1 MPVRM
6 LGLEHIYWG
15 MPLVLYPYISG
26 LVAGSF
32 IVATLSKVF
41 GMKKFEPLAKIGVA
55 LTFVFL
61 ICAAIAPLAEA
72 TMRSRWWELYTR
84 DHIPYSPLGF
94 FIVIWMLYIILVLIE
109 LYVIFRPDNIQLA
122 QYGQGWRRGWHKFL
136 TLGSRDTSAA
146 AMHRDHTLL
155 VVLSAIGILLAF
167 IFHGYVGFVFGALK
181 ARPLWSNP
189 LMMPMFIMS
198 AIVSGVALMILAYE
212 VIESRLGSGKIDREI
227 VDGLMKLM
235 MWLIFVDLF
244 LDIVD
249 LVNAGVSAYTS
260 LPVYQGFS
268 KLFFFPDGQLAV
280 SYWVIQLGFLVVA
293 MLMCFVPKMRRSI
306 LWSSVASVL
315 VMISVFAM
323 RFNTVIGGEMQP
335 KVSQGLVRYQFPMFG
350 LDSLQVTIGIFAIAL
365 TLICLVLLLLPWNPE
380 WVEAWTSR
388 GRSAAA
394 DAEAIVTDD
403 MAVSSPS

>member
-1 MPVRM
+1 MPVNM

-15 MPLVLYPYISG
+15 MPLVLYPYLSG

-41 GMKKFEPLAKIGVA
+41 GIKKFEPLAKIGVA
-55 LTFVFL
+55 LTLVFL
-61 ICAAIAPLAEA
+61 IIAALAPLAEA
-72 TMRSRWWELYTR
+72 TMRSRWWELFTR

-94 FIVIWMLYIILVLIE
+94 FIIIWVLYVILVLIE
-109 LYVIFRPDNIQLA
+109 LYVIFRPDNIKLA
-122 QYGQGWRRGWHKFL
+122 KYAQGWRRSWHKLLAF
-136 TLGSRDTSAA
+136 GSRDTSAK
-146 AMHRDHTLL
+146 AMHRDHTVL

-212 VIESRLGSGKIDREI
+212 IIEKGLGSGKIDPEI
-227 VDGLMKLM
+227 VDGLMNLM

-249 LVNAGVSAYTS
+249 LVNSGVSAYTS

-268 KLFFFPDGQLAV
+268 KLFFFPNGPLAV

-293 MLMCFVPKMRRSI
+293 MLMCFVPKMRRSTF
-306 LWSSVASVL
+306 WSSIAALL
-315 VMISVFAM
+315 VMVSVFAM

-335 KVSQGLVRYQFPMFG
+335 KVSQGLVRYQLPWFG
-350 LDSLQVTIGIFAIAL
+350 VDSVQVAVGLFAIAL

-380 WVEAWTSR
+380 WVDAWTRR
-388 GRSAAA
+388 GRGAAGEEL
-394 DAEAIVTDD
+394 AEDD
-403 MAVSSPS
+403 VIAPS

>member
-1 MPVRM
+1 MPIHM

-15 MPLVLYPYISG
+15 MPLVLYPYLSG

-55 LTFVFL
+55 LTLVFL
-61 ICAAIAPLAEA
+61 IIAALAPLAEA
-72 TMRSRWWELYTR
+72 TMRSRWWELLTR

-94 FIVIWMLYIILVLIE
+94 FIVIWILYVILVLVE
-109 LYVIFRPDNIQLA
+109 LYFIFRPDNIKLA
-122 QYGQGWRRGWHKFL
+122 KYAQGWRRTWHKLL
-136 TLGSRDTSAA
+136 TFGSRDTSDK
-146 AMHRDHTLL
+146 AMHRDHTVL
-155 VVLSAIGILLAF
+155 VVVSAIGILLAF

-212 VIESRLGSGKIDREI
+212 IIEKGLGSGKIDPEI
-227 VDGLMKLM
+227 VDGLMNLL

-268 KLFFFPDGQLAV
+268 KLFFFPNGPLAV

-293 MLMCFVPKMRRSI
+293 MLMCFSSRMRRSTF
-306 LWSSVASVL
+306 WSSIAALL
-315 VMISVFAM
+315 VMASVFAM

-335 KVSQGLVRYQFPMFG
+335 KVSQGLVRYHFPWFG
-350 LDSLQVTIGIFAIAL
+350 LDSVQVAVGLFAIAL
-365 TLICLVLLLLPWNPE
+365 LLICLVLLLLPWNPI
-380 WVEAWTSR
+380 WVDAWTRR
-388 GRSAAA
+388 GRGAAG
-394 DAEAIVTDD
+394 ELVEDD
-403 MAVSSPS
+403 VIAPS